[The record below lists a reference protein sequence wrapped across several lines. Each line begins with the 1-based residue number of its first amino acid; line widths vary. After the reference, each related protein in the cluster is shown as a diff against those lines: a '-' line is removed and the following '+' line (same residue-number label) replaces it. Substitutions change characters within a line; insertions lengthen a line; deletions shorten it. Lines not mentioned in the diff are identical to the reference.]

1 MNFVI
6 KIIIEQE
13 KVIETPDKEIAAFAD
28 YLNNILIG
36 TKVMTRA
43 KKMRTDINKEAHKFI
58 GQLPAT
64 PHKQKPIEPIEP
76 VEPVEPVDG
85 EETVTVTKKEWDS
98 MVHISKE
105 EWNNMVHLAKAEY
118 KELTDTIAYLL
129 KEVEVIKELR
139 AELTRYRELYG
150 PLPPLA

>member
-1 MNFVI
+1 MNFVF

-64 PHKQKPIEPIEP
+64 PHKQKPIEP
-76 VEPVEPVDG
+76 VNG

-105 EWNNMVHLAKAEY
+105 EWNNMVHLTKAEY

>member
-76 VEPVEPVDG
+76 EPVNG

-105 EWNNMVHLAKAEY
+105 EWNNMVHLTKAEY

>member
-64 PHKQKPIEPIEP
+64 PHKQKPIEP
-76 VEPVEPVDG
+76 VEPIELDDG
-85 EETVTVTKKEWDS
+85 DETVTVTKKEWDS

-105 EWNNMVHLAKAEY
+105 EWDSMVHLTKAEY

-139 AELTRYRELYG
+139 AELARYRELYG

>member
-64 PHKQKPIEPIEP
+64 PHKQKPIEP
-76 VEPVEPVDG
+76 VEPIELDDG

-105 EWNNMVHLAKAEY
+105 EWNNMVHLTKAEY

-139 AELTRYRELYG
+139 AELARYRELYG

>member
-76 VEPVEPVDG
+76 VEPVNG
-85 EETVTVTKKEWDS
+85 EETVTVTKKE
-98 MVHISKE
+98 
-105 EWNNMVHLAKAEY
+105 
-118 KELTDTIAYLL
+118 
-129 KEVEVIKELR
+129 
-139 AELTRYRELYG
+139 
-150 PLPPLA
+150 

>member
-1 MNFVI
+1 
-6 KIIIEQE
+6 
-13 KVIETPDKEIAAFAD
+13 
-28 YLNNILIG
+28 
-36 TKVMTRA
+36 
-43 KKMRTDINKEAHKFI
+43 
-58 GQLPAT
+58 
-64 PHKQKPIEPIEP
+64 
-76 VEPVEPVDG
+76 
-85 EETVTVTKKEWDS
+85 

-105 EWNNMVHLAKAEY
+105 EWNNMVHLTKAEY

>member
-64 PHKQKPIEPIEP
+64 PHKQKPIEP
-76 VEPVEPVDG
+76 VEPIELDDG

-105 EWNNMVHLAKAEY
+105 EWDSMVHLTKAEY

-139 AELTRYRELYG
+139 AELARYRELYG

>member
-76 VEPVEPVDG
+76 VNG

-105 EWNNMVHLAKAEY
+105 EWNNMVHLTKAEY

>member
-64 PHKQKPIEPIEP
+64 PHKQKPIEP
-76 VEPVEPVDG
+76 VEPIELDDG

-105 EWNNMVHLAKAEY
+105 EWNNMVHLTKAEY

>member
-36 TKVMTRA
+36 KKVMTRA

-64 PHKQKPIEPIEP
+64 PHKQKPIELD
-76 VEPVEPVDG
+76 DG

-105 EWNNMVHLAKAEY
+105 EWNNMVHLTKAEY

>member
-76 VEPVEPVDG
+76 VELDDG
-85 EETVTVTKKEWDS
+85 EETVTVTKKE
-98 MVHISKE
+98 
-105 EWNNMVHLAKAEY
+105 
-118 KELTDTIAYLL
+118 
-129 KEVEVIKELR
+129 
-139 AELTRYRELYG
+139 
-150 PLPPLA
+150 

>member
-36 TKVMTRA
+36 KKVMTRA

-64 PHKQKPIEPIEP
+64 PHKQKPIEP
-76 VEPVEPVDG
+76 VEPIELDDG
-85 EETVTVTKKEWDS
+85 DETVTVTKKEWDS

-105 EWNNMVHLAKAEY
+105 EWDSMVHLTKAEY

-139 AELTRYRELYG
+139 AELARYRELYG

>member
-43 KKMRTDINKEAHKFI
+43 KKMCTDINKEAHKFI

-64 PHKQKPIEPIEP
+64 PHKQKPIEP
-76 VEPVEPVDG
+76 VEPIELDDG

-105 EWNNMVHLAKAEY
+105 EWNNMVHLTKAEY

>member
-58 GQLPAT
+58 GQLSAT
-64 PHKQKPIEPIEP
+64 PHKQKPIEP

-105 EWNNMVHLAKAEY
+105 EWNNMVHLTKAEY

-129 KEVEVIKELR
+129 KEVQELR